1 MYNWLQIAHLI
12 EVNYDSLIDWNDR
25 FFYCP
30 KCHEPVYEDE
40 WESED
45 DFLDKKP
52 HQIDKIEAMLHFYQE
67 LYNILSLEE

>member
-1 MYNWLQIAHLI
+1 MYNWLQMAHLI

-45 DFLDKKP
+45 DFLDGYNNFICP
-52 HQIDKIEAMLHFYQE
+52 ICGSVIE
-67 LYNILSLEE
+67 

>member
-30 KCHEPVYEDE
+30 KCHEPVYEDK

-45 DFLDKKP
+45 DFLDGYNNFACP
-52 HQIDKIEAMLHFYQE
+52 ICGSVIE
-67 LYNILSLEE
+67 

>member
-12 EVNYDSLIDWNDR
+12 EVNYDSLIDWNDK

-40 WESED
+40 WASFD
-45 DFLDKKP
+45 L
-52 HQIDKIEAMLHFYQE
+52 IDGNNNFICPICGSMIE
-67 LYNILSLEE
+67 

>member
-12 EVNYDSLIDWNDR
+12 EVNYDSLIDWNNR

-40 WESED
+40 WAD
-45 DFLDKKP
+45 LDFLDGNNNFICP
-52 HQIDKIEAMLHFYQE
+52 ICGSVIE
-67 LYNILSLEE
+67 

>member
-45 DFLDKKP
+45 DFLDGSNNFICP
-52 HQIDKIEAMLHFYQE
+52 ICGSVIE
-67 LYNILSLEE
+67 

>member
-45 DFLDKKP
+45 DFLDGHNNFICP
-52 HQIDKIEAMLHFYQE
+52 ICESVIE
-67 LYNILSLEE
+67 